1 MVNTPLLNPV
11 QTKREYFW
19 LFMIVVLENLIALG
33 IELINGGVWTSQVSS
48 LFVLHENYI
57 LFTISQ
63 MLDGALFIYV
73 LIYFFIT
80 ISFNNH
86 WYHFIFV
93 CMIFNNFA
101 MLNYSF
107 FFALFIFNGR

>member
-57 LFTISQ
+57 LFTIAQ
-63 MLDGALFIYV
+63 MLGGALFIYG

-86 WYHFIFV
+86 WYHFIIV